1 MKLCLEVQMKNAV
14 VYVSDF
20 NDRRFLFQSMAS
32 LRAFDKDI
40 PVFVVVDSTDVDL
53 NTSRLLRKY
62 NASLVEISPFIRGK
76 TSVLKLDPRR
86 RWRRNVLYRLFI
98 PYMEQLKD
106 FDRVLYVD
114 TDTIFFRDFK
124 FLFDLE
130 YSHFY
135 GLFYQKSHTVPYERQ
150 KHLYSTLGNAY
161 AYARRNCHNIELRH
175 PIPFYNSG
183 VVMFNNGAI
192 RRDIEKWN
200 AIIDEYM
207 RVFDCKI
214 FPQYDQLFLNI
225 FSRFDEYASNEWDV
239 NTTTFGDKTV
249 IGHFYGTNST
259 RIQRLLLMKARLSVH
274 NPQLFKVLFDSS
286 IP

>member
-1 MKLCLEVQMKNAV
+1 MKNAV

-40 PVFVVVDSTDVDL
+40 PVFVVVDSMDVDL
-53 NTSRLLRKY
+53 DTSRLLRKY
-62 NASLVEISPFIRGK
+62 NAVLVEISPFIREK

-86 RWRRNVLYRLFI
+86 KWGRNVLYRLFI

-114 TDTIFFRDFK
+114 TDTIFFKDFK

-130 YSHFY
+130 HSHFY
-135 GLFYQKSHTVPYERQ
+135 GLFYQKSHTLPYER
-150 KHLYSTLGNAY
+150 HRRLYDILNNAY
-161 AYARRNCHNIELRH
+161 AYARRKCPHIELRH
-175 PIPFYNSG
+175 PMPYYNSG
-183 VVMFNNGAI
+183 VVMFNIGAI

-200 AIIDEYM
+200 VIINEYM

-214 FPQYDQLFLNI
+214 LPQYDQLFLNI
-225 FSRFDEYASNEWDV
+225 FSKFDEYASNEWDV
-239 NTTTFGDKTV
+239 NTTTFGEKTV
-249 IGHFYGTNST
+249 IGHFYGTNSM
-259 RIQRLLLMKARLSVH
+259 RIERLLKMKTRLSVH
-274 NPQLFKVLFDSS
+274 NPQLLKVLFDSS